1 MGARRSPKALPA
13 PALLL
18 GLLLLLCPGCRA
30 AVEVSVPPEVEV
42 LLGQE
47 ATISCTH
54 TLTGGSDYLLV
65 EWFIMDKNG
74 EQRRVAFCEQDT
86 RKVDKNTEYTNRIFI
101 DDDYGLVIKAA
112 ELSDER
118 ALPQKYVMAE
128 RGTSRAAQV
137 KVYDPPE
144 PPEVKWNTGT
154 LSVTGEHASEIATC
168 ISRNANPVPIIHW
181 YKDDHPLQAPSE
193 RKRDLYVVSRTVKE
207 ASGLHT
213 VSNTLYLRP
222 NKTDKDSRF
231 RCQVMYSMPHGELR
245 SMESEYFQLTLHY
258 YTENVKFSLHSP
270 KIIKEGDDVQLL
282 CQGDGN
288 PPPEYIFSKMKGHD
302 KFEDLGSNLDGVLVL
317 PEVTKDDSG
326 TYRCHVLDFDS
337 PPEVELEKEETIS
350 VHYLDM
356 LVLTPNRTVKV
367 PLGGNIELSCFGSGS
382 QTPTLSWRKGKE
394 EVEHGGTLTLT
405 SLTYGM
411 AGRYTCE
418 ASVPSVPGLHKDQ
431 SVQVIVEGP
440 PEIVQPQSP
449 SHYHNFGQKVTL
461 TCSALGHP
469 EPQITWSVPGEVSKG
484 QENHQ
489 VSWLGGD
496 PLCAP

>member
-1 MGARRSPKALPA
+1 
-13 PALLL
+13 
-18 GLLLLLCPGCRA
+18 
-30 AVEVSVPPEVEV
+30 
-42 LLGQE
+42 
-47 ATISCTH
+47 
-54 TLTGGSDYLLV
+54 
-65 EWFIMDKNG
+65 MDKSGNNMQWPSVG
-74 EQRRVAFCEQDT
+74 KT
-86 RKVDKNTEYTNRIFI
+86 RKVDKNTEYTNHLHRRLTTVWSSKQP
-101 DDDYGLVIKAA
+101 D
-112 ELSDER
+112 LSDER
-118 ALPQKYVMAE
+118 LYRNKYVMAE

-137 KVYDPPE
+137 KVCLDIPVLCTLTKELLFHKTCLSTDSLSTDPPE

-431 SVQVIVEGP
+431 SVQVIVEGFRAL
-440 PEIVQPQSP
+440 SP
-449 SHYHNFGQKVTL
+449 ILQNFL
-461 TCSALGHP
+461 
-469 EPQITWSVPGEVSKG
+469 
-484 QENHQ
+484 
-489 VSWLGGD
+489 
-496 PLCAP
+496 